1 MPNEIVLV
9 SIPKDELQTLIID
22 SVNACLKFYLPKPE
36 GDSLPELLT
45 RKQAADFLKC
55 SLGTVDNL
63 TRSGVLQ
70 KHFLGRSPKFK
81 KEELLQAFESWKKFQ
96 RL

>member
-1 MPNEIVLV
+1 MQNVVL
-9 SIPKDELQTLIID
+9 ID
-22 SVNACLKFYLPKPE
+22 SEQFFQRLEEILEAKLPKISMQQPE
-36 GDSLPELLT
+36 GEILPELLT
-45 RKQAADFLKC
+45 RKQAADFLIC
-55 SLGTVDNL
+55 SLGTIDNL

-70 KHFLGRSPKFK
+70 KHYLGRSPKFK